1 MSIIPFASAL
11 RSSAPS
17 GVLQLDSFGRP
28 VHLSGPGLIWN
39 VPTSSPVG
47 LRGAST
53 PFSPSVALPDSM
65 EPNLHY
71 GTLQLK
77 DGTVLDRS
85 PAIPIPSP
93 SEGLPATGAVPP
105 SAAAAAYEEI
115 PPAQLATGSM
125 PNVSQ
130 RAVPPQAAPL
140 SPLPLLPMQPL
151 AVAAIPT
158 CLPALDLPE
167 FSLPMLQLR
176 LPWALKIQQTKESA
190 AIAPPVSNE

>member
-1 MSIIPFASAL
+1 MRVSFYCIDLSFFTLSVFVFRLHFLLALHSIIPFASAL

-93 SEGLPATGAVPP
+93 SEGLPATGAALDCI
-105 SAAAAAYEEI
+105 SAAAHAAY
-115 PPAQLATGSM
+115 
-125 PNVSQ
+125 
-130 RAVPPQAAPL
+130 
-140 SPLPLLPMQPL
+140 
-151 AVAAIPT
+151 T
-158 CLPALDLPE
+158 CVN
-167 FSLPMLQLR
+167 FNCRRCSSFCCSSS
-176 LPWALKIQQTKESA
+176 I
-190 AIAPPVSNE
+190 